1 MGLEMRSRDRKA
13 LVMQYATVIFIILVL
28 NFFLPRM
35 MPGDPFLILSADT
48 ENEVIS
54 VLTEE
59 QRTYFK
65 SYYGLDRP
73 VHKQFI
79 SYLAS
84 LARGDLGNSIYYKVP
99 VSEAI
104 WMRLPWTGLIVVG
117 ACIIS
122 TLIGI
127 FLGLFSAR
135 NRDKARDKFMLLGLI
150 SFAEIPSFLIGII
163 ILLAFAVR
171 LKIFPLAGAVTPFA
185 DYSGTLDAAWDI
197 TYHAALP
204 IITLSL
210 TQLTGTF
217 LLVRNT
223 LVTVMTKDYIRTAK
237 AKGIGDRLVWTRHAL
252 RNALLPVVTR
262 VGFMVGMLMGG
273 SVLVENVFSYPGVGS
288 LLREAVVARDYPLI
302 QGIMLIMALS
312 ILTVNYLVEIAYEH
326 LDPRVASYEAT

>member
-1 MGLEMRSRDRKA
+1 MRSRDRKA
-13 LVMQYATVIFIILVL
+13 VLMQYATVIFIILVL

-48 ENEVIS
+48 ENEIVS

-59 QRTYFK
+59 QREYFK

-73 VHKQFI
+73 LHEQFI
-79 SYLAS
+79 SYLGS

-99 VSEAI
+99 VIEAI
-104 WMRLPWTGLIVVG
+104 WLRLPWTALIVVG
-117 ACIIS
+117 ATVIS
-122 TLIGI
+122 AISGVL
-127 FLGLFSAR
+127 LGLFSAR
-135 NRDKARDKFMLLGLI
+135 NREKAGDKFLLLGLI
-150 SFAEIPSFLIGII
+150 SFAEIPSFLLGLI

-171 LKIFPLAGAVTPFA
+171 LKIFPLAGAVTPFVH
-185 DYSGTLDAAWDI
+185 YSGPLDMALDVC
-197 TYHAALP
+197 YHAALP
-204 IITLSL
+204 VITLAL
-210 TQLTGTF
+210 TQLTGIY

-223 LVTVMTKDYIRTAK
+223 LVTVMTKDYIRTAR

-302 QGIMLIMALS
+302 QGIMLIMAVS
-312 ILTVNYLVEIAYEH
+312 ILSVNYLVDIIYEH
-326 LDPRVASYEAT
+326 LDPR

>member
-1 MGLEMRSRDRKA
+1 MRSRDRKA
-13 LVMQYATVIFIILVL
+13 VLMQYATVIFIILVL

-48 ENEVIS
+48 ENEIVS

-59 QRTYFK
+59 QRDYFK

-73 VHKQFI
+73 LHEQFI
-79 SYLAS
+79 SYLGS

-99 VSEAI
+99 VIEAI
-104 WMRLPWTGLIVVG
+104 WLRLPWTALIVVG
-117 ACIIS
+117 ATVIS
-122 TLIGI
+122 AISGVL
-127 FLGLFSAR
+127 LGLFSAR
-135 NRDKARDKFMLLGLI
+135 NREKAGDKFLLLGLI
-150 SFAEIPSFLIGII
+150 SFAEIPSFLLGLI

-171 LKIFPLAGAVTPFA
+171 LKIFPLAGAITPFVH
-185 DYSGTLDAAWDI
+185 YSGPLDMALDVC
-197 TYHAALP
+197 YHAALP
-204 IITLSL
+204 VITLAL
-210 TQLTGTF
+210 TQLTGIY

-223 LVTVMTKDYIRTAK
+223 LVTVMTKDYIRTAR

-302 QGIMLIMALS
+302 QGIMLIMAVS
-312 ILTVNYLVEIAYEH
+312 ILSVNYLVDIIYEH
-326 LDPRVASYEAT
+326 LDPRVASYEAA

>member
-1 MGLEMRSRDRKA
+1 MRSREQKGMA
-13 LVMQYATVIFIILVL
+13 IQYATVLFIILVL

-35 MPGDPFLILSADT
+35 MPGDPFLILSADA

-59 QRTYFK
+59 QREYFR

-73 VHKQFI
+73 VHEQFI
-79 SYLAS
+79 SYLGS
-84 LARGDLGNSIYYKVP
+84 LARMDLGDSIYYKVP
-99 VSEAI
+99 VSDAI
-104 WMRLPWTGLIVVG
+104 WLRLPWTALIVVG
-117 ACIIS
+117 ASIIS
-122 TLIGI
+122 TLVGI
-127 FLGLFSAR
+127 LLGLLSAR
-135 NRDKARDKFMLLGLI
+135 NREKAGDKLLLLGLI
-150 SFAEIPSFLIGII
+150 SFAEIPSFLLGLI
-163 ILLAFAVR
+163 ILLAFAAR

-185 DYSGTLDAAWDI
+185 NYSGPLDAAWDI
-197 TYHAALP
+197 GYHAALP

-237 AKGIGDRLVWTRHAL
+237 AKGIGERLVWTRHAL

-262 VGFMVGMLMGG
+262 VGFMIGMLMGG

-302 QGIMLIMALS
+302 QGIMLIMAVS
-312 ILTVNYLVEIAYEH
+312 ILSVNYLVEIIYEH
-326 LDPRVASYEAT
+326 LDPRVASYEAA

>member
-1 MGLEMRSRDRKA
+1 
-13 LVMQYATVIFIILVL
+13 MQYATVIFIILVL

-48 ENEVIS
+48 ENEIVS

-59 QRTYFK
+59 QRDYFK

-73 VHKQFI
+73 LHEQFI
-79 SYLAS
+79 SYLGS

-99 VSEAI
+99 VIEAI
-104 WMRLPWTGLIVVG
+104 WLRLPWTALIVVG
-117 ACIIS
+117 ATVIS
-122 TLIGI
+122 AISGVL
-127 FLGLFSAR
+127 LGLFSAR
-135 NRDKARDKFMLLGLI
+135 NREKAGDKFLLLGLI
-150 SFAEIPSFLIGII
+150 SFAEIPSFLLGLI

-171 LKIFPLAGAVTPFA
+171 LKIFPLAGAITPFVH
-185 DYSGTLDAAWDI
+185 YSGPLDMALDI
-197 TYHAALP
+197 CYHAALP
-204 IITLSL
+204 VITLAL
-210 TQLTGTF
+210 TQLTGIY

-223 LVTVMTKDYIRTAK
+223 LVTVMTKDYIRTAR

-302 QGIMLIMALS
+302 QGIMLIMAVS
-312 ILTVNYLVEIAYEH
+312 ILSVNYLVDIIYEH
-326 LDPRVASYEAT
+326 LDPRVASYEAA

>member
-1 MGLEMRSRDRKA
+1 MRSRDRKGM
-13 LVMQYATVIFIILVL
+13 VIQYATVLFIILVL

-48 ENEVIS
+48 ENEIVS

-59 QRTYFK
+59 QREYFK

-73 VHKQFI
+73 VHEQFM
-79 SYLAS
+79 SYLGS

-99 VSEAI
+99 VIEAI
-104 WMRLPWTGLIVVG
+104 WLRLPWTALIVVG
-117 ACIIS
+117 ATIIS
-122 TLIGI
+122 AIAGI
-127 FLGLFSAR
+127 LLGLFSAR
-135 NRDKARDKFMLLGLI
+135 NREKAGDKFLLLGLI
-150 SFAEIPSFLIGII
+150 SFAEIPSFLLGLI

-171 LKIFPLAGAVTPFA
+171 LKIFPLAGAITPFA
-185 DYSGTLDAAWDI
+185 QYSGPLDMALDI
-197 TYHAALP
+197 GYHAALP
-204 IITLSL
+204 VITLAL
-210 TQLTGTF
+210 TQLTGIY

-223 LVTVMTKDYIRTAK
+223 LVTVMTRDYIRTAR
-237 AKGIGDRLVWTRHAL
+237 AKGIGDRPVWTRHAL

-302 QGIMLIMALS
+302 QGIMLIMAVS
-312 ILTVNYLVEIAYEH
+312 ILSVNYLVDIIYEH
-326 LDPRVASYEAT
+326 LDPRAASYEAA

>member
-1 MGLEMRSRDRKA
+1 MRSRDRKA
-13 LVMQYATVIFIILVL
+13 VLMQYATVIFIILVL

-48 ENEVIS
+48 ENEIVS

-59 QRTYFK
+59 QRDYFK

-73 VHKQFI
+73 LHEQFI
-79 SYLAS
+79 SYLGS

-99 VSEAI
+99 VIEAI
-104 WMRLPWTGLIVVG
+104 WLRLPWTALIVVG
-117 ACIIS
+117 ATVIS
-122 TLIGI
+122 AISGVL
-127 FLGLFSAR
+127 LGLFSAR
-135 NRDKARDKFMLLGLI
+135 NREKAGDKFLLLGLI
-150 SFAEIPSFLIGII
+150 SFAEIPSFLLGLI

-171 LKIFPLAGAVTPFA
+171 LKIFPLAGAITPFVH
-185 DYSGTLDAAWDI
+185 YSGPLDMALDI
-197 TYHAALP
+197 CYHAALP
-204 IITLSL
+204 VITLAL
-210 TQLTGTF
+210 TQLTGIY

-223 LVTVMTKDYIRTAK
+223 LVTVMTKDYIRTAR

-302 QGIMLIMALS
+302 QGIMLIMAVS
-312 ILTVNYLVEIAYEH
+312 ILSVNYLVDIIYEH
-326 LDPRVASYEAT
+326 LDPRVASYEAA